1 MSDPNA
7 QMNAQL
13 QVAQIESAQMAG
25 APSGVF
31 PGGMPHVMV
40 PGQPV
45 TTAQMAAAAAATKHP
60 QDMTLAQIA
69 AAQNASDP
77 GKKPAKAKKTYQTK
91 AMKAAAAANEANP
104 ASHTTSAVPAAAP
117 ITQSIPQQ
125 QAQQAQ
131 QQQQQQQAQKNRP
144 PANLPLRQQN
154 PRDIIDA
161 LKTNLDMIR
170 REFAENL
177 SAAAQRGEEFA
188 PPSFQIRS
196 QHDAAVAIELWLTSH
211 GGNFNAEELAK
222 KVAMLRDVQTKC
234 RLGRLDPTCTE
245 NKIEALSCWV
255 ELTKTYYICARESRN
270 LKSRGVPGIESPTFR
285 LPDTTKQIPPPR
297 PPEDFT
303 SVAEMDIAMGQVVG
317 AQRWVEAVERQMTR

>member
-45 TTAQMAAAAAATKHP
+45 TTAQMAAAAATKHP
-60 QDMTLAQIA
+60 QDITLAQIA

-125 QAQQAQ
+125 QAQQAK

-211 GGNFNAEELAK
+211 GKGLSQSPRSASAIAHTRPAK
-222 KVAMLRDVQTKC
+222 
-234 RLGRLDPTCTE
+234 GRLTSAHYHDC
-245 NKIEALSCWV
+245 S
-255 ELTKTYYICARESRN
+255 ARLRATVYSYQSR
-270 LKSRGVPGIESPTFR
+270 IHI
-285 LPDTTKQIPPPR
+285 TT
-297 PPEDFT
+297 D
-303 SVAEMDIAMGQVVG
+303 
-317 AQRWVEAVERQMTR
+317 

>member
-125 QAQQAQ
+125 QAQQAK

-211 GGNFNAEELAK
+211 GKGLSQTPRSASAIAHTRPAK
-222 KVAMLRDVQTKC
+222 
-234 RLGRLDPTCTE
+234 GRLTSAHYHDC
-245 NKIEALSCWV
+245 S
-255 ELTKTYYICARESRN
+255 ARLRATVYSYQSR
-270 LKSRGVPGIESPTFR
+270 IHI
-285 LPDTTKQIPPPR
+285 TT
-297 PPEDFT
+297 D
-303 SVAEMDIAMGQVVG
+303 
-317 AQRWVEAVERQMTR
+317 